1 MEQFELD
8 NEDSS
13 TNQYS
18 HTDRRRYAVLS
29 YVTQ

>member
-18 HTDRRRYAVLS
+18 HTDRRNAVLS
-29 YVTQ
+29 YVT